1 MLETQTLPFPRTC
14 SGTRLIGSGMIQTT
28 RLSLRLMSEAFLQ
41 ACLEKRVGDAEALLG
56 ASLSPTWFEEM
67 GFLALRVEQ
76 LRLDP
81 EYRIWGP
88 RAVVLEAEQASFGR
102 VIGHI
107 GFHDRP
113 NQDMRDFVLD
123 GVEFGYTID
132 PAFHRQGFAFEASLG
147 LIRWAA
153 LEQGITRLIVSVSP
167 DNTASLGLAA
177 KLGFAKIGEHIDSED
192 GLEEVFELTGAALSR
207 WLAAPES

>member
-1 MLETQTLPFPRTC
+1 MIRTE
-14 SGTRLIGSGMIQTT
+14 

-41 ACLEKRVGDAEALLG
+41 ACLEKRVIDAEGMLG
-56 ASLSPTWFEEM
+56 ASLSPVWFEEM

-76 LRLDP
+76 LRQDP
-81 EYRIWGP
+81 DYQIWGP
-88 RAVVLEAEQASFGR
+88 RAVVLEAEPESSRR

-113 NQDMRDFVLD
+113 NQDMRDFVPD

-132 PAFHRQGFAFEASLG
+132 PVFRRQGFAFEASLG

-153 LEQGITRLIVSVSP
+153 LEQGITRLIVSISP
-167 DNTASLGLAA
+167 NNVASQRLAA
-177 KLGFAKIGEHIDSED
+177 KLGFAKIGQHIDAED

-207 WLAAPES
+207 WLAG